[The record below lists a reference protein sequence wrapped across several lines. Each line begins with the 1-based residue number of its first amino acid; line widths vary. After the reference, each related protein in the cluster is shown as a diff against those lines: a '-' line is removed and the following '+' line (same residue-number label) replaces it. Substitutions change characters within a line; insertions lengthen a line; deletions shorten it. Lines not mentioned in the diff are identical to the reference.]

1 MADETIERSAKSRGK
16 SGGHIAFAKSNSS
29 KVLGGQSKST
39 RPVCIR
45 GVCVLFEESQPSPP
59 IDLATVYLQ
68 AVDAMTADG
77 FQIGLN
83 LHAPRSVGQS
93 ERTLEK

>member
-1 MADETIERSAKSRGK
+1 MGDILLSLNQTHPKCSADRAKAHVPSVYG
-16 SGGHIAFAKSNSS
+16 
-29 KVLGGQSKST
+29 
-39 RPVCIR
+39 

-77 FQIGLN
+77 CQIGLN